1 MLGQI
6 RFFDEG
12 IRPDLSQQFIFFE
25 QVSSILNQDD
35 QGVEGFRGQVYRRL
49 VAKQQPLGGI
59 QAKRAE
65 LEDHLCLCGHKA
77 FTKALEKLYA
87 SLKTGKQFCG

>member
-1 MLGQI
+1 MLGEI
-6 RFFDEG
+6 RFFNEG

-35 QGVEGFRGQVYRRL
+35 QGVEGLRGQMYL
-49 VAKQQPLGGI
+49 CLFAKQQPLGGI

-65 LEDHLCLCGHKA
+65 LEGHLCLYRHKA

-87 SLKTGKQFCG
+87 ILKTTYRLCG